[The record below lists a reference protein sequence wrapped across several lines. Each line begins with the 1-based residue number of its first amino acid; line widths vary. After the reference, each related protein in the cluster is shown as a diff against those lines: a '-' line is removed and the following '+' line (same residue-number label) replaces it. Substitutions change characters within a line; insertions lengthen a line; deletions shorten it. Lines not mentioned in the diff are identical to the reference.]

1 MFSLS
6 EKSGFRQCFSTLAA
20 HQNLQAVQIHLKKK
34 KKMSVLTITIDLR
47 GLKVPLS
54 SVLCKFT

>member
-34 KKMSVLTITIDLR
+34 KKMSVLTIDLR